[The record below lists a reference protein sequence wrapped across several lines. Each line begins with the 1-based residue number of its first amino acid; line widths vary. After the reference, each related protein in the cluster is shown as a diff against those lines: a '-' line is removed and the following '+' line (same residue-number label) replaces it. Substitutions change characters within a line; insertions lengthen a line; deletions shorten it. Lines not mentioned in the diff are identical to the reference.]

1 MAVIIDGTNGIV
13 SPQITTSNGIS
24 LNTSNISAN
33 FTVSAGNNAISV
45 GPVTL
50 NANVVV
56 TVVSGQKW
64 VVL

>member
-1 MAVIIDGTNGIV
+1 MAVIIDGTNGIT
-13 SPQITTSNGIS
+13 SPVVNSTNGIS
-24 LNTSNISAN
+24 LNNSNVSAN